1 MIVKYFDL
9 EKKIKDQTNFY
20 LFYGH
25 NTGLIEETIN
35 GVLKPIF
42 SKNIFYYDENEILT
56 KSDDFKEQIFNKSF
70 FEDNKLI
77 IINRATDKILKVIE
91 QIIDNQAD
99 DYKIIIKAGLLEK
112 KSKLRYFFENNKKTI
127 VVPFYEDNHQTLTK
141 IAQNFFYEKKIRISQ
156 HDINYIV
163 ERVKGNR
170 INLKNEL
177 KKIYFFCQKRK
188 SIQLK
193 DILKLTNLAEN
204 YDISELIDQCLA
216 KNKKKTLNILN
227 ENNSSTEDNILILKN
242 FLYKLKRLKKLKI
255 SMELNNNT
263 EEVLSSFRPA
273 IFWKDKD
280 LVKQQLINW
289 SLPQIRSLIKK
300 VNNIELLI
308 KKNTQIG
315 NQVVNDFII
324 DKLKQINN

>member
-91 QIIDNQAD
+91 QIVDNEAD
-99 DYKIIIKAGLLEK
+99 DYKIVIKAGLLEK

-177 KKIYFFCQKRK
+177 KKIYFFCQKTK

-289 SLPQIRSLIKK
+289 SLPQIKSLIKK

>member
-289 SLPQIRSLIKK
+289 SLPQIKSLIKK

>member
-70 FEDNKLI
+70 FENKKLI

-289 SLPQIRSLIKK
+289 SLPQIKSLIKK

>member
-9 EKKIKDQTNFY
+9 KKKIKDKTNFY

-42 SKNIFYYDENEILT
+42 SKNIFYYDEIEILT

-70 FEDNKLI
+70 FEDDKLI

-91 QIIDNQAD
+91 QIVDNEAD
-99 DYKIIIKAGLLEK
+99 DYKIVIKAGLLEK

-127 VVPFYEDNHQTLTK
+127 IVPFYEDNHQTLAK
-141 IAQNFFYEKKIRISQ
+141 IAQNFFYEKKIKISP
-156 HDINYIV
+156 HNINYIV

-177 KKIYFFCQKRK
+177 EKIYFFCQKK
-188 SIQLK
+188 QYIELK
-193 DILKLTNLAEN
+193 DILKITNLAEN

-255 SMELNNNT
+255 NMELNKNT
-263 EEVLSSFRPA
+263 EEVISSFKPP

-280 LVKQQLINW
+280 LVKQQLRNW
-289 SLPQIRSLIKK
+289 SLPQLISLIKK
-300 VNNIELLI
+300 VNSIELLI
-308 KKNTQIG
+308 KKNTQISD
-315 NQVVNDFII
+315 QIVNDFII

>member
-91 QIIDNQAD
+91 QIIDNEAD

-289 SLPQIRSLIKK
+289 SLPQIKSLIKK